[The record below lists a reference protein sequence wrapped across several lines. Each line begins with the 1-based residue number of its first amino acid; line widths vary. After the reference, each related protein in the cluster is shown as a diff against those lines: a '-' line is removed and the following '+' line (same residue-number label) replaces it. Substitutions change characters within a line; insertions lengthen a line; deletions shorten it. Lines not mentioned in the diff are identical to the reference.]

1 VAGELKSDIKKV
13 TFHYSFHQVL
23 LLMKVRVYFMSVGGD
38 RQGGAGWNDP
48 LYHHQLKVSGH
59 A

>member
-1 VAGELKSDIKKV
+1 
-13 TFHYSFHQVL
+13 
-23 LLMKVRVYFMSVGGD
+23 MSVGGD

>member
-1 VAGELKSDIKKV
+1 
-13 TFHYSFHQVL
+13 
-23 LLMKVRVYFMSVGGD
+23 MSVGRD
-38 RQGGAGWNDP
+38 RQGRAGWNDP